1 MEKIWTKIKV
11 FDFYMTMKKTTL
23 KEYGIILAGSFLFCA
38 GLNWFIVP
46 MGLYNGGTVGISQII
61 RSLLQLNT
69 SFDIAGILNFILNI
83 PLLFLAYFHFGRSLF
98 LKTFFSI
105 VTQTIL
111 FTFIPIPTQPIIQEY
126 AVSCL
131 MGGILAGVG
140 VGITLKAGGSGG
152 GLDILGLYFTQKIKD
167 FGVGR
172 FTLIINGMIYCAC
185 AILFELPVAIYSV
198 LYSMVY
204 SMAVDKTHLQ
214 NINTSVMIFTKKK
227 DVYEVILK
235 ELHRGVTYWKG
246 IGGYTDTDTYVIYT
260 VLSKYEVR
268 TLQQKLYEQDPD
280 AFVVVTEQDQILG
293 NYEVRL

>member
-1 MEKIWTKIKV
+1 
-11 FDFYMTMKKTTL
+11 MKCNIL
-23 KEYGIILAGSFLFCA
+23 KSYGIILLGSFLFCA

-46 MGLYNGGTVGISQII
+46 LGLYNGGTVGISQII
-61 RSLLQLNT
+61 RSVWNFGVR
-69 SFDIAGILNFILNI
+69 FDVAGLINFILNV

-111 FTFIPIPTQPIIQEY
+111 FTVIPIPARPIIEEY
-126 AVSCL
+126 AVACL
-131 MGGILAGVG
+131 MGGILAGAG

-152 GLDILGLYFTQKIKD
+152 GLDILGLYFTQKVKD

-172 FTLIINGMIYCAC
+172 FTMIINAMIYAVCAV
-185 AILFELPVAIYSV
+185 LFELPVAIYSI
-198 LYSMVY
+198 LYSVIY

-214 NINTSVMIFTKKK
+214 NINISVMIFSKKK
-227 DVYEVILK
+227 DVYEMILR
-235 ELHRGVTYWKG
+235 ELNRGVTYWKG
-246 IGGYTDTDTYVIYT
+246 TGGYTDTDTYVIYT

-268 TLQQKLYEQDPD
+268 TLQEKLQAQDPN
-280 AFVVVTEQDQILG
+280 AFVVITEQDQILG